1 MDNKNLE
8 DNLKQALIAELQR
21 QAEAGELS
29 LKISANDPGALTI
42 QGEVDLDELAMALV
56 GALAGGP

>member
-8 DNLKQALIAELQR
+8 DNLKQARIAELKR
-21 QAEAGELS
+21 QAEAGERA
-29 LKISANDPGALTI
+29 LKISANDPGALSI
-42 QGEVDLDELAMALV
+42 RGEVDLDALALTLV